1 MKPITW
7 LLPALG
13 LHSFIFGAPD
23 YLQDVKPLLAS
34 RCFDCHG
41 ALKQEAK
48 LRIDTA
54 QSMIDAEIIIPGK
67 PDDSELI
74 YRITTTEPEE
84 RMPPEH
90 EGAMFLENE
99 VNIIRE
105 WIANGAPVPEGEK
118 PEADP
123 QDHWAYQKI
132 KRPPLPK
139 DVSDQNPVDA
149 FIHSKH
155 REIALK
161 PQPPAEPKILLR
173 RLYLDLIG
181 LPPTTEQLLTNASY

>member
-1 MKPITW
+1 MKPLLW
-7 LLPALG
+7 LLPVLG
-13 LHSFIFGAPD
+13 LQSFIFGAPD

-54 QSMIDAEIIIPGK
+54 QSMIDAEMIIPGK

-105 WIANGAPVPEGEK
+105 WIANGAPAPEGEK

-139 DVSDQNPVDA
+139 GLSHKNPVDA

-155 REIALK
+155 REMGLK
-161 PQPPAEPKILLR
+161 PQPPAEPALL
-173 RLYLDLIG
+173 II
-181 LPPTTEQLLTNASY
+181 S